1 MMDLM
6 VARGRQRWS
15 RPGTVVIESCNSTWL
30 FDPGQRLFCRVPRS
44 TAFEVA
50 PPRSGWEPYFA
61 LDVDPNSEAFVVTLN
76 EAGTRMLRS
85 WRHIERCAQCGGDGT
100 AELYLD
106 TVAPGAG

>member
-1 MMDLM
+1 MDLM

-30 FDPGQRLFCRVPRS
+30 FDPAQRLFCRVPRS
-44 TAFEVA
+44 TAFEV
-50 PPRSGWEPYFA
+50 PPPQSRWEPYFS

-85 WRHIERCAQCGGDGT
+85 WRHIERCAQCGGEGT

-106 TVAPGAG
+106 TVARGAG